1 MLSPYCLYSMNNN
14 LTPTGLTPTL
24 FSPNAFYMNSFAQS
38 VIVFQQCLN
47 NSDGS
52 TQSYDNKKN

>member
-1 MLSPYCLYSMNNN
+1 MNNN

-47 NSDGS
+47 NPDGS
-52 TQSYDNKKN
+52 TCYDKKN